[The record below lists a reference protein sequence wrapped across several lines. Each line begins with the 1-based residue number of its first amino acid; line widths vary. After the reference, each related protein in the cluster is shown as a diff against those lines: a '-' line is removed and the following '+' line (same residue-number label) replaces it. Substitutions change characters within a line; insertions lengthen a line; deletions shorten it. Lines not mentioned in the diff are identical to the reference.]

1 MEHIFV
7 PVLDHKMARSGLD
20 LATEIGMA
28 LNAVV
33 DVLLLPPAV
42 EGEDPAFHDKQ
53 AKEIDVLLEE
63 IIVESRDRWPA
74 IKRLRESPDTDDG
87 IASLM
92 EHHHYDL
99 LVLGRGRQE
108 VINVLKEKKY
118 FRNIPLMLAPGSGK
132 EFHPH
137 NIVLSLDLEDN
148 MSNAFVRLVEL
159 ADSFAARLH
168 LVYIGPGEK
177 GDPAAVLER
186 LEGIALER
194 NLTNYSLN
202 TTSEK
207 HHVSGIKSYC
217 RRKHAD
223 MLAVI
228 TSRPSLI
235 WEILEEDQ
243 LGPHGQDIPVYIGL
257 VHA

>member
-1 MEHIFV
+1 
-7 PVLDHKMARSGLD
+7 MARSGLN
-20 LATEIGMA
+20 LAIEIGMA

-33 DVLLLPPAV
+33 DVLLLPPVV
-42 EGEDPAFHDKQ
+42 EGEDPAVYDKQ
-53 AKEIDVLLEE
+53 AKETDMLLEK
-63 IIVESRDRWPA
+63 IIGESRDRWPA
-74 IKRLRESPDTDDG
+74 VKRLRESPDSDDG

-92 EHHHYDL
+92 EVHHYDL
-99 LVLGRGRQE
+99 LVLGRGKQG
-108 VINVLKEKKY
+108 ITGFLKEKRC
-118 FRNIPLMLAPGSGK
+118 FRNIPLILASGSGQ
-132 EFHPH
+132 EFQLH
-137 NIVLSLDLEDN
+137 NIVLSVDLQEN
-148 MSNAFVRLVEL
+148 ISNAFVSLVEL
-159 ADSFAARLH
+159 ADSFGARMH
-168 LVYIGPGEK
+168 LVYIGPAQE
-177 GDPAAVLER
+177 GDTASVLGR

-202 TTSEK
+202 ATSEK

-243 LGPHGQDIPVYIGL
+243 LGPHGRDIPVFIGFY
-257 VHA
+257 